1 MRCMSVASAEEA
13 LQLFSA
19 SARIIGDLTRALNYT
34 GEWSIH
40 IVVREF
46 TDIPLEGELRGIVY
60 KRKLHA
66 LSQYYTSCYF
76 PNLVKH
82 KDEVAK
88 HVLEFHEQVKDKIE
102 ADSYIVD
109 FAVIDEKTIKIVE
122 LNPYGE
128 AAGSALFNWN
138 TDKNIFEHG
147 PFEFRIEESAD
158 ESKIKTM
165 LTIWRGLIDAALG
178 QDSKEIG
185 NNNNR
190 DNEEGDGH
198 NNNKGHHSHGDNK
211 KRDCSVM

>member
-19 SARIIGDLTRALNYT
+19 SARIIGDLTRVRNTWINLIKLIVRTCTNIIFQALNYT

-60 KRKLHA
+60 KKKLHA

-88 HVLEFHEQVKDKIE
+88 
-102 ADSYIVD
+102 
-109 FAVIDEKTIKIVE
+109 
-122 LNPYGE
+122 
-128 AAGSALFNWN
+128 
-138 TDKNIFEHG
+138 
-147 PFEFRIEESAD
+147 
-158 ESKIKTM
+158 
-165 LTIWRGLIDAALG
+165 
-178 QDSKEIG
+178 
-185 NNNNR
+185 
-190 DNEEGDGH
+190 
-198 NNNKGHHSHGDNK
+198 
-211 KRDCSVM
+211 